1 MPRADIRIVRGNE
14 LEHKRWSGGVT
25 TQLAIWPEGA
35 DYAARRFDWRV
46 SSAVVEDEESVF
58 TPLPGIHR
66 HLMLLAGG
74 IELTHEGIGSR
85 VMTPLADVEEF
96 EGGWNTRSA
105 GRCVDFNLMTAKGYG
120 GSMAAVRSD
129 KKIILPMPRA
139 SRCWYGLYAIAG
151 GVAAEVEREGRFAR
165 ITLAAGDFILIS
177 YLPAPGDQIA
187 LTASCAA
194 ADIPAVSAAVWQE
207 A

>member
-1 MPRADIRIVRGNE
+1 MPQADIRIVRRDE

-66 HLMLLAGG
+66 HLMLLEGG

-85 VMTPLADVEEF
+85 VMIPLADVEEF

-120 GSMAAVRSD
+120 GSMSAVLAD
-129 KKIILPMPRA
+129 KKITLPMPQA
-139 SRCWYGLYAIAG
+139 SRCWYGLYAVAG
-151 GVAAEVEREGRFAR
+151 GVTAEVEKDGRFAR
-165 ITLAAGDFILIS
+165 IMLEAGDFILIS
-177 YLPAPGDQIA
+177 YLPAPGGQIA

-194 ADIPAVSAAVWQE
+194 ADVPAVSAAVWRE